1 MILQEYKKV
10 MALANTII
18 YFGVGY
24 KEAKSEFL

>member
-1 MILQEYKKV
+1 MILREYKKV
-10 MALANTII
+10 MGLANTIV